1 MFGSPILK
9 ISIIFIFLIFK
20 VAAEDVPVI
29 VISPGKTPQSLS
41 TVGSSVDII
50 TNGEIEENSY
60 YSIANIIDDNSTST
74 NLFQMGGYGSNTGIQ
89 IRGLEK
95 RYSTVYVDGVKM
107 LDPSSPDG
115 SFYLEHIMKNGI
127 DRIEVLKGT
136 QSSLYGS
143 NAIGGAINIFTKK
156 GREGNHSN
164 FYVDTGSNNKKSIT
178 YSLDGANEKFNYFL
192 SGNNFST
199 DGISTMNDNDEND
212 EYINNSLIGNV
223 GLKLNHNLQWVNFF
237 RLADIYYEYDEVNKS
252 TNDNGTSTK
261 NLEGSFST
269 KLIHEKNNFKNT
281 FSYNKLHIERNTTS
295 NYSSKQNYFGNRD
308 TFVYLGEYRF
318 NLDNKIIY
326 GVDHETDG
334 ARYRQDWGAREV
346 EHDESI
352 LSQYF
357 DLQFRPYEKFY
368 TTFGLRNDEHT
379 TSGNKK
385 SGRATFA
392 YKLNNKS
399 TLRSSIGTGVRYP
412 ALYDYRYGSSTVQ
425 TKGGKLESLKAERG
439 NSFDLGFDTK
449 IEDFDL
455 DLAITF
461 FKSEQKN
468 SLLNESRTGW
478 VMRNASSVNTSEG
491 VELQSQWSP
500 LGKKYDLGLNYTF
513 TDTFD
518 ANTCSEDHKNAYS
531 DNECRHT
538 GNAVATA
545 KVRVPRHAL
554 STKIGY
560 QLNSNFKTVL
570 RGSYTGET
578 RDFGN
583 SNDSWTDQ
591 ILTDY
596 FVFDVGGVYKLS
608 DNYNITFGLENIF
621 DEKYEQAHEY
631 STLGRTFNFGLK
643 KGY

>member
-1 MFGSPILK
+1 MFK
-9 ISIIFIFLIFK
+9 ISISKISIFFIFLIFK
-20 VAAEDVPVI
+20 VTANEVPVI

-41 TVGSSVDII
+41 TVGSTVDVI
-50 TNGEIEENSY
+50 TGSEIEENSY

-95 RYSTVYVDGVKM
+95 RYSTVFIDGVKM

-115 SFYLEHIMKNGI
+115 SFYLEHVMKNGI

-164 FYVDTGSNNKKSIT
+164 FYIDTGSNNKKSIT
-178 YSLDGANEKFNYFL
+178 YSIDGADEKLSYFF

-199 DGISTMNDNDEND
+199 DGISTMNDNDEED
-212 EYINNSLIGNV
+212 EYKNNSFIGNV
-223 GLKLNHNLQWVNFF
+223 GYKFNEDFQLASSL
-237 RLADIYYEYDEVNKS
+237 RLADIYYEYDEVNKA
-252 TNDNGTSTK
+252 TDDNGTNTK
-261 NLEGSFST
+261 NLEGSLST
-269 KLIHEKNNFKNT
+269 KIIHEKNNFKNT
-281 FSYNKLHIERNTTS
+281 FSYNKLHIERNTKS

-308 TFVYLGEYRF
+308 TFGYLGEYRF

-326 GVDHETDG
+326 GIDHETDG
-334 ARYRQDWGAREV
+334 ARYRQDFGTREV

-352 LSQYF
+352 ISQYF
-357 DLQFRPYEKFY
+357 DLQLRPYEKLY

-399 TLRSSIGTGVRYP
+399 TLRSSIGSGVRYP
-412 ALYDYRYGSSTVQ
+412 ALYDYRYGFNTVQ

-439 NSFDLGFDTK
+439 NSFDFGIDTNV
-449 IEDFDL
+449 ENLDL
-455 DLAITF
+455 DLAVTF

-468 SLLNESRTGW
+468 SLLSENRTGW

-491 VELQSQWSP
+491 IEFQSQWSP
-500 LGKKYDLGLNYTF
+500 FGKKYNLGLNYTF

-554 STKIGY
+554 SARVGY
-560 QLNSNFKTVL
+560 QFNSNFKTVF

-583 SNDSWTDQ
+583 YNDSWTDQ

-631 STLGRTFNFGLK
+631 STFGRTFNFGLK
-643 KGY
+643 KVY